1 MQNRIEVSIG
11 KKYKDTFDTAK
22 AFCDINDI
30 KISRFIGKCVKEYI
44 DSKNGKPE
52 IIIPEKFWK
61 LEERTKEE
69 LEALETLITLLH
81 RKVMK
86 ELCQ

>member
-30 KISRFIGKCVKEYI
+30 KISGFVGKCVQEYLKTK
-44 DSKNGKPE
+44 DGKPE
-52 IIIPEKFWK
+52 IIIPEHFWN
-61 LEERTKEE
+61 LEGRSKEE
-69 LEALETLITLLH
+69 LESLETLITLLH
-81 RKVMK
+81 RKVMRK
-86 ELCQ
+86 LC